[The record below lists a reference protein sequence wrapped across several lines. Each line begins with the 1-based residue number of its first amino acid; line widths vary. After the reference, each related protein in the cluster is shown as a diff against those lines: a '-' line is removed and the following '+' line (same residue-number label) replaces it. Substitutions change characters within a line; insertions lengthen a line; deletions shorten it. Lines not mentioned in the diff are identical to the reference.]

1 MVTLVLVGAFEMDG
15 VPEMV
20 IGSTVRVVVSAA
32 GGVMV
37 FGTPSIREVMT
48 GACMGGSVTG
58 GRTMTQGNQHE
69 ALGVLNPHHQ
79 LANVRVWLG

>member
-1 MVTLVLVGAFEMDG
+1 MVILVLVGVFEMDG
-15 VPEMV
+15 VLEMV
-20 IGSTVRVVVSAA
+20 IGSTVRVGVSAA

-48 GACMGGSVTG
+48 GAYMGGSVTG
-58 GRTMTQGNQHE
+58 SRTMTQGNQHE
-69 ALGVLNPHHQ
+69 VLRVLNPHHQ